1 VREPDDPLDDAVKL
15 LKPFPDDATRESAR
29 AEIEGI
35 ILDYRDRAAEAAEES
50 PRPAEVARSLA
61 RIEAAAAELRDA
73 LAAAPLEARERVSAS
88 GPDLVT
94 RRESIAQEIQFAEQ
108 RFKDDPRRR
117 AERIATLKA
126 IDADQAQP
134 EDDESDAVRYVESLR
149 TAAASAREDL
159 PRDRGGKVTL
169 ATHRIGP
176 LRLWLALH
184 LLALH
189 DRIHPDEATAT
200 AGGPFHRFFEAALA
214 FAEAKPVGNSAI
226 APVKLA
232 VEWLR
237 VLNRQADE
245 CGGRVHYSYGR
256 NKGDD
261 EVKFQRVTVP
271 FEYVLHHIQRGSKH
285 PARDHPVVKFRS
297 G

>member
-1 VREPDDPLDDAVKL
+1 MREPDPLAAVVKL
-15 LKPFPDDATRESAR
+15 LEPFPDHATRETAR
-29 AEIEGI
+29 AKIEGI
-35 ILDYRDRAAEAAEES
+35 ILDYRDRAADAAEES
-50 PRPAEVARSLA
+50 PRPAEVARSLT

-73 LAAAPLEARERVSAS
+73 LAAAPLDARERVSAS

-149 TAAASAREDL
+149 TAAASARADL
-159 PRDRGGKVTL
+159 PRDRGGRVTL
-169 ATHRIGP
+169 ATHRLGP

-189 DRIHPDEATAT
+189 DRTHPDEATAT
-200 AGGPFHRFFEAALA
+200 DGGPFHRFFEAALA
-214 FAEAKPVGNSAI
+214 VAEAVLVGNSAI

-232 VEWLR
+232 VKLLR
-237 VLNRQADE
+237 VLNMQVDE
-245 CGGRVHYSYGR
+245 SGVRVHYHFDR
-256 NKGDD
+256 NDDDD
-261 EVKFQRVTVP
+261 ELKFQRVTVP
-271 FEYVLHHIQRGSKH
+271 YEYLLHHIQRGLKH
-285 PARDHPVVKFRS
+285 PARDYPVVKFRS
-297 G
+297 E